1 MWRRRKSRSPESCI
15 PMKKETE
22 LPDRVPGRREKHR
35 CGADLGDVA
44 EEINEKMAAAGRMV
58 RRRPEKGM
66 G

>member
-1 MWRRRKSRSPESCI
+1 
-15 PMKKETE
+15 MKKETE